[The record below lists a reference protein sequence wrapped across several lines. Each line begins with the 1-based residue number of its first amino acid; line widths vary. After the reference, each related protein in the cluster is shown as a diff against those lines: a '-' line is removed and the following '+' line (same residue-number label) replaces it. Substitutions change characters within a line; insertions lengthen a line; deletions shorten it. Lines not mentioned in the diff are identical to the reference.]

1 VTEQPVLPE
10 RYQLI
15 GKIGRGGMGDVW
27 LAEDRWLRREVALKQ
42 LITSNDDTADLA
54 RRRRRVLHEAR
65 ALAKVKHPAIVPI
78 HDFFFVKHD
87 PWIVMQYIN
96 GQPLDKIIGRE
107 RLSERLIARI
117 GLRVLNGLVAAHKEG
132 IVHRDV
138 KPGNIL
144 VAADGAVFLIDFGIA
159 RSASDPSLTGGVS
172 ILGTL
177 EYLAPERLEA
187 GAEVGPPSDIWSLGV
202 TLFYALEG
210 YSPFRHGQADPQ
222 SIMMAILR
230 DTPTPAR
237 HCPLAD
243 ITLRML
249 DKDPARRAAAPEVRS
264 VLERVANGQSQ
275 PSPQPWPPQ
284 PKPSAEQKPPPK
296 TGPVPA
302 TVLADL
308 GEEIVRAGVDKG
320 ASMLVSLD
328 VTAAARIVA
337 DCPAKER
344 GALLQGIAAVEPA
357 IAATILR
364 MLLADAAGHAFGGL
378 RPKTAASLLAVMPV
392 PEAAR
397 ILGCAGTR
405 AAADAITEMA
415 PSQAAARLK
424 SMADRKRAAGV
435 LARALS
441 GTVIA
446 IAGADR
452 DFARLVL
459 PYLKEPLRSQV
470 RDAITG

>member
-1 VTEQPVLPE
+1 MTEQPALPE
-10 RYQLI
+10 RYRLI

-27 LAEDRWLRREVALKQ
+27 LAEDTRLKREVALKQ
-42 LITSNDDTADLA
+42 LIASNDDTADLA

-78 HDFFFVKHD
+78 HDFFLVKRD
-87 PWIVMQYIN
+87 PWIVMEYIK
-96 GQPLDKIIGRE
+96 GEPLDKIIGRE

-138 KPGNIL
+138 KPANIL
-144 VAADGAVFLIDFGIA
+144 VTADGAVFLIDFGIA
-159 RSASDPSLTGGVS
+159 RSAGDPSLTGGLS

-187 GAEVGPPSDIWSLGV
+187 GAEAGPPSDIWSLGV

-210 YSPFRHGQADPQ
+210 YSPFRHGQPDTQ
-222 SIMMAILR
+222 SIMMAIVR

-237 HCPLAD
+237 RCPLAD

-249 DKDPARRAAAPEVRS
+249 DKDPARRATAQEVRS

-284 PKPSAEQKPPPK
+284 PKPS
-296 TGPVPA
+296 
-302 TVLADL
+302 VLADL

-320 ASMLVSLD
+320 AAMLASLD
-328 VTAAARIVA
+328 VPAAARIVA
-337 DCPAKER
+337 DCPATER
-344 GALLQGIAAVEPA
+344 GALLQGIAIVEPV

-364 MLLADAAGHAFGGL
+364 MLLAAAAGHAFGGL
-378 RPKTAASLLAVMPV
+378 SPKTAASLLAEMPV

-397 ILGCAGTR
+397 ILGCSGTR

-415 PSQAAARLK
+415 PSQAAAQLK
-424 SMADRKRAAGV
+424 SMADRKRAAEV

-452 DFARLVL
+452 DFARFVL
-459 PYLKEPLRSQV
+459 PYLKEPLRSTV
-470 RDAITG
+470 SDAITG

>member
-1 VTEQPVLPE
+1 MTERPALPE

-27 LAEDRWLRREVALKQ
+27 LAHDSWLKREVALKQ

-78 HDFFFVKHD
+78 HDFFLVKRD
-87 PWIVMQYIN
+87 PWIVMEYIK
-96 GQPLDKIIGRE
+96 GEPLDKIIGRE
-107 RLSERLIARI
+107 RLSERLVARI
-117 GLRVLNGLVAAHKEG
+117 GLRVLNGLVAAHNEG

-144 VAADGAVFLIDFGIA
+144 VTADGAVFLIDFGIA
-159 RSASDPSLTGGVS
+159 RSASDPSLTGGLS

-187 GAEVGPPSDIWSLGV
+187 GAEAGPPSDIWSLGV
-202 TLFYALEG
+202 TLFHALEG
-210 YSPFRHGQADPQ
+210 YSPFRHGQPDTQ
-222 SIMMAILR
+222 SIMTAILR

-237 HCPLAD
+237 RCPLAD

-249 DKDPARRAAAPEVRS
+249 DKDPARRAAAPEVRR

-275 PSPQPWPPQ
+275 PSHQSWRPAS
-284 PKPSAEQKPPPK
+284 KPATEQNPPPGP
-296 TGPVPA
+296 GPVPA
-302 TVLADL
+302 GLE
-308 GEEIVRAGVDKG
+308 EEIVRAGVDKG

-328 VTAAARIVA
+328 VPAAARIVA

-344 GALLQGIAAVEPA
+344 GALLQGIAVVEPA
-357 IAATILR
+357 TAATILR
-364 MLLADAAGHAFGGL
+364 MLLADAAGPAFGGL
-378 RPKTAASLLAVMPV
+378 SPKTAASLLAALPV

-397 ILGCAGTR
+397 ILGCADTR
-405 AAADAITEMA
+405 AAADAITEVP
-415 PSQAAARLK
+415 PSQAAAQLK
-424 SMADRKRAAGV
+424 SMADRKRAAEV
-435 LARALS
+435 LAHALS
-441 GTVIA
+441 GTVTA

-459 PYLKEPLRSQV
+459 PYLNEPLRSKV
-470 RDAITG
+470 SDAITG